1 MSLFQQTKSF
11 IEQNNLLS
19 EGDLVLIGL
28 SGGPDSVALLRLL
41 ASLRKPLRLSL
52 AAVYVNHQLRPRAA
66 AKEERFCQELCH
78 RYGID
83 LTLVSENVTELAK
96 KKNMSIEE
104 ASRDFRYSLYE
115 FIANEDGHDRI
126 ALGHHADDQAETILF
141 RIIRGT
147 GPDGLAGIPVKR
159 DKFIR
164 PLLGV
169 SKQGILD
176 YLKKLGQAYCE
187 DRSNRDVTYSRNFI
201 RQKLLPSIRERL
213 NPEVD
218 GSLLRLSEIAV
229 SESQFLERIV
239 DKVVRK
245 AVQISP
251 GGKFILDL
259 NIVCGYDDWL
269 RRRLLRRCVRKLS
282 GTISVPS
289 REVVERLL
297 GLVEGRSKAIS
308 LPDGLRAL
316 RVDDRLVL
324 QAGRVGSFEQALK
337 LDGRTRLELPSLS
350 FTAELSEYDGEPVQ
364 KARRSNK
371 VELDWN
377 RIEPPL
383 SVRSIRAGDRFQP
396 LNLAGTKKVG
406 NYLTDSKVPTIFRD
420 ETVLVCDQIGIVWL
434 VGFEIDE
441 RVKITR
447 GTRKVLTIEYGIRKQ
462 SPGKTL

>member
-1 MSLFQQTKSF
+1 MAIFQQTKML
-11 IEQNNLLS
+11 IERNNLLS
-19 EGDLVLIGL
+19 EGDSVLIGL

-41 ASLRKPLRLSL
+41 ATLRKRLRLSL

-78 RYGID
+78 RHAID
-83 LTLVSENVTELAK
+83 LTLVSEDIATLGK
-96 KKNMSIEE
+96 KRKLGIEE
-104 ASRDFRYSLYE
+104 AAREFRYGLFE
-115 FIANEDGHDRI
+115 FMAEEDGHDRI

-159 DKFIR
+159 DKYIR

-169 SKQGILD
+169 TKQDILD

-187 DRSNRDVTYSRNFI
+187 DRSNRDITYSRNFI

-218 GSLLRLSEIAV
+218 RSLLSLSEIAAA
-229 SESQFLERIV
+229 ESQFLERSV
-239 DKVVRK
+239 DRAIRK

-259 NIVCGYDDWL
+259 HIVCSYDDWL

-282 GTISVPS
+282 GTASAPS
-289 REVVERLL
+289 REVIERLS
-297 GLVEGRSKAIS
+297 GLVQGRSKAVS
-308 LPDGLRAL
+308 LPDGLRAV

-324 QAGRVGSFEQALK
+324 RAARAGSFEHALK
-337 LDGRTRLELPSLS
+337 LDGRTRVSVPALS
-350 FTAELSEYDGEPVQ
+350 FRTKLSEYSGEPVD
-364 KARRSNK
+364 KARRSK
-371 VELDWN
+371 RVEVDWD

-383 SVRSIRAGDRFQP
+383 TVRSVRPGDRFQP
-396 LNLAGTKKVG
+396 LGLAGTKKVG
-406 NYLTDSKVPTIFRD
+406 NYLTDCKVPTIFRD

-434 VGFEIDE
+434 VGYEIDE

-447 GTRKVLTIEYGIRKQ
+447 GTRKVLSIEYGIRKQ
-462 SPGKTL
+462 SSGKTI